1 MSGTFTEPQKDLYRL
16 VLAAQEAGMQAAK
29 IGAKTADVE
38 KAAEAVVKAGLLKLG
53 LITDAT
59 GDQFRTWY
67 THGIC
72 HWIGMDVHDVG
83 DYKKPLA
90 AGMTFVVEPGIYI
103 RPQALDSLEDTPANR
118 AFKEE
123 VAGAVEKYKGM
134 GVRVEDS
141 FLLTPTGL
149 KRLSATTP
157 RTIEEIERHLK
168 TTRGAAP
175 TAAR

>member
-1 MSGTFTEPQKDLYRL
+1 MSGTFTEAQKDLYRL

-29 IGAKTADVE
+29 IGGKTADVE
-38 KAAEAVVKAGLLKLG
+38 KAAEAVVKPGLLKLG

-83 DYKKPLA
+83 DYQKPLA
-90 AGMTFVVEPGIYI
+90 AGMTFVVEPGIYV
-103 RPQALDSLEDTPANR
+103 RPQALDNLEDTPENR
-118 AFKEE
+118 AFKAA

-168 TTRGAAP
+168 TTRRAAP